1 MCRAVDEGDA
11 VNPPGV
17 VLPENSVD
25 TVLPKFGC
33 ELLAVAASAPGTVD
47 LAACAVE
54 CFGMLPKPLF
64 RGVEFFFQRLPSEKI
79 AQPGRFDR
87 RSRALPVVIEHVV
100 NEPPIRSALHVASD
114 LFGCDAI
121 AFEQRVELR
130 EGLESV
136 LLLER
141 HHDVT
146 QLMLQIA
153 PTVIDPAQ
161 FFRFCLHAA
170 VFGHMQTVLVFQLSA
185 NRHGAPQFVVV
196 VDLPALL
203 VHPHRDDVH
212 VSPCDVFVQKD
223 DVGLATV
230 SHAFHE
236 LGGKSRELRFRKPV
250 FGRGVE
256 REMHDRFS
264 DTGIERRVVPESFR
278 TLLDTEPAVAAFGY
292 SLHV

>member
-1 MCRAVDEGDA
+1 M
-11 VNPPGV
+11 
-17 VLPENSVD
+17 
-25 TVLPKFGC
+25 
-33 ELLAVAASAPGTVD
+33 
-47 LAACAVE
+47 
-54 CFGMLPKPLF
+54 
-64 RGVEFFFQRLPSEKI
+64 
-79 AQPGRFDR
+79 
-87 RSRALPVVIEHVV
+87 
-100 NEPPIRSALHVASD
+100 HVASD

-223 DVGLATV
+223 DVGLAAV
-230 SHAFHE
+230 SHTFHE

-264 DTGIERRVVPESFR
+264 DTGIERRVVPEGFR
-278 TLLDTEPAVAAFGY
+278 TLLDTESAVAAFGY

>member
-1 MCRAVDEGDA
+1 M
-11 VNPPGV
+11 
-17 VLPENSVD
+17 
-25 TVLPKFGC
+25 
-33 ELLAVAASAPGTVD
+33 
-47 LAACAVE
+47 
-54 CFGMLPKPLF
+54 PKPLF

-153 PTVIDPAQ
+153 PKVIDPVQ

-170 VFGHMQTVLVFQLSA
+170 VFGHMQAVLVFQLPA

-223 DVGLATV
+223 DVGLAAI
-230 SHAFHE
+230 SHTFHE
-236 LGGKSRELRFRKPV
+236 LGGKLRELCFRKPV

-256 REMHDRFS
+256 REMRDRFS
-264 DTGIERRVVPESFR
+264 DTGIERRVVPEGFR
-278 TLLDTEPAVAAFGY
+278 TLLDAESAVAAFGY

>member
-1 MCRAVDEGDA
+1 
-11 VNPPGV
+11 
-17 VLPENSVD
+17 
-25 TVLPKFGC
+25 
-33 ELLAVAASAPGTVD
+33 
-47 LAACAVE
+47 
-54 CFGMLPKPLF
+54 MLPKPLF
-64 RGVEFFFQRLPSEKI
+64 RGVEFFFQRLPSEEI

-100 NEPPIRSALHVASD
+100 NEPPIWSASHVASD
-114 LFGCDAI
+114 LFGCDAK
-121 AFEQRVELR
+121 AFEQRIELR

-136 LLLER
+136 LLFER
-141 HHDVT
+141 HHDIA

-153 PTVIDPAQ
+153 PTVIDPVQ
-161 FFRFCLHAA
+161 FFRFRLHAA
-170 VFGHMQTVLVFQLSA
+170 VFGHMQPMLLLQIPA
-185 NRHGAPQFVVV
+185 YDDGAPQFVVV

-223 DVGLATV
+223 DIGLAAI

-236 LGGKSRELRFRKPV
+236 LGGKLRKLRFRKPV

>member
-1 MCRAVDEGDA
+1 
-11 VNPPGV
+11 
-17 VLPENSVD
+17 
-25 TVLPKFGC
+25 
-33 ELLAVAASAPGTVD
+33 
-47 LAACAVE
+47 
-54 CFGMLPKPLF
+54 
-64 RGVEFFFQRLPSEKI
+64 
-79 AQPGRFDR
+79 
-87 RSRALPVVIEHVV
+87 
-100 NEPPIRSALHVASD
+100 
-114 LFGCDAI
+114 
-121 AFEQRVELR
+121 
-130 EGLESV
+130 
-136 LLLER
+136 
-141 HHDVT
+141 
-146 QLMLQIA
+146 MLQIA

-170 VFGHMQTVLVFQLSA
+170 VFGHMQVVLVFQRPA

-223 DVGLATV
+223 DIGLAAV
-230 SHAFHE
+230 SHTFHE
-236 LGGKSRELRFRKPV
+236 LGGKLRELCFRKPV

>member
-25 TVLPKFGC
+25 TVLPKFGR
-33 ELLAVAASAPGTVD
+33 EFLAVAASAPGAVD
-47 LAACAVE
+47 FAACAVE
-54 CFGMLPKPLF
+54 RCGMLPKPLF
-64 RGVEFFFQRLPSEKI
+64 RGVEFFFQRLPSEEI

-100 NEPPIRSALHVASD
+100 NEPPIWSASHVASD
-114 LFGCDAI
+114 LFGCDAK
-121 AFEQRVELR
+121 AFEQRIELR

-136 LLLER
+136 LLFER
-141 HHDVT
+141 HHDIA

-153 PTVIDPAQ
+153 PTVIDPVQ
-161 FFRFCLHAA
+161 FFRFRLHAA
-170 VFGHMQTVLVFQLSA
+170 VFGHMQPMLLLQIPA
-185 NRHGAPQFVVV
+185 YDDGAPQFVVV

-223 DVGLATV
+223 DVGLAAI

>member
-1 MCRAVDEGDA
+1 
-11 VNPPGV
+11 
-17 VLPENSVD
+17 
-25 TVLPKFGC
+25 
-33 ELLAVAASAPGTVD
+33 
-47 LAACAVE
+47 
-54 CFGMLPKPLF
+54 MLPKPLF

-153 PTVIDPAQ
+153 PKVIDPVQ

-170 VFGHMQTVLVFQLSA
+170 VFGHMQAVLVFQLPA

-223 DVGLATV
+223 DVGLAAV
-230 SHAFHE
+230 SHTFHE